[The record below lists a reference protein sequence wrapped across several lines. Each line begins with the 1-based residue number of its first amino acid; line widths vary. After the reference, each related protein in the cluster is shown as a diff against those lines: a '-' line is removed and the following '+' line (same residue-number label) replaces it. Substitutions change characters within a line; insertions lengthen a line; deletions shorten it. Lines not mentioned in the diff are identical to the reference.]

1 MTFVALLPAFP
12 QPGSQASA
20 ARLDRRHRA
29 DGPAINRKVDSAWG
43 GPFSAGALA
52 RQHYAGSMEG
62 NAGNTVHDG
71 TGHDGTGHEGSGQ
84 VATGNVGTPDGGT
97 LQDGYPHAG
106 TEPTGAAVILRVL
119 RVSLHVGFAVLLLV
133 ALVRLLAGGITGQ
146 DGVTLL
152 LALLLAAFYLA
163 GTVLEKRH
171 AARRTRFD
179 PRPYSAWWLGGVT
192 VLWLLLIWTSAD
204 FVWLA
209 FPLFFLQ
216 LHVLRRRLAL
226 PAIAFSTLFVIGA
239 LWFHNGGASSPDPA
253 SMAPQLPMVLGPA
266 FGAAFAVVTGLAYRA
281 LFLEAENQRLAAEE
295 LRRTRAELARTQHN
309 AGTLAERT
317 RLAREIHDTLA
328 QGLSSIVLMG
338 RAAEKALDDGEPAVA
353 RERLRLVRDTAAAN
367 LAEARNFVR
376 ALQSPDLE
384 DGSLVAGLLRLCE
397 KTEAETAAR
406 GAGLRCRLDVEGVPV
421 ELPAAHQTVL
431 LRAAQASLANVRVH
445 AQASTAV
452 VTLSFLGPEVAMDIY
467 DDGAGFDPAALPARP
482 DGSGYGLTSL
492 RERVAAL
499 HGQLDIESAPGEGTV
514 VAIRLPL
521 APAPDSTPGSAPGS
535 SAASAQTRRSRP

>member
-1 MTFVALLPAFP
+1 
-12 QPGSQASA
+12 
-20 ARLDRRHRA
+20 
-29 DGPAINRKVDSAWG
+29 
-43 GPFSAGALA
+43 
-52 RQHYAGSMEG
+52 MEG
-62 NAGNTVHDG
+62 DAGNTVNDGTVHGGKIHDG
-71 TGHDGTGHEGSGQ
+71 TVHR
-84 VATGNVGTPDGGT
+84 GTPD
-97 LQDGYPHAG
+97 AG

-133 ALVRLLAGGITGQ
+133 ALVRFLTGGIHGP
-146 DGVTLL
+146 GWITLL
-152 LALLLAAFYLA
+152 LALLLAAVYLV

-171 AARRTRFD
+171 ASDRTGFD
-179 PRPYSAWWLGGVT
+179 PRPYSGWWLGGVSL
-192 VLWLLLIWTSAD
+192 LWLLLVWASAD

-226 PAIAFSTLFVIGA
+226 PAIALSTVLVIAA
-239 LWFHNGGASSPDPA
+239 LWFHNGGSALAGQASEGPE
-253 SMAPQLPMVLGPA
+253 LPMVLGPA

-328 QGLSSIVLMG
+328 QGLSSIVLMA
-338 RAAEKALDDGEPAVA
+338 RAAETALDNGDTAVA
-353 RERLRLVRDTAAAN
+353 RERLRIVRDTAAAN

-384 DGSLVAGLLRLCE
+384 DGSLVASLHRLCE
-397 KTEAETAAR
+397 KTEAEADAH
-406 GAGLRCRLDVEGVPV
+406 GAGLRCRLDVEGPPA
-421 ELPAAHQTVL
+421 ELPAAHQSTL
-431 LRAAQASLANVRVH
+431 LRAAQASLANVRIH
-445 AQASTAV
+445 AQASVAV

-467 DDGAGFDPAALPARP
+467 DDGGGFDPAAVAARP

-499 HGQLDIESAPGEGTV
+499 NGQLDIESVLGEGTV

-521 APAPDSTPGSAPGS
+521 GAALV
-535 SAASAQTRRSRP
+535 SAAALAQPGEELP